1 MLNNIRMNCL
11 NEVLNG
17 AKEVVELGESYF
29 TIVHDLKT
37 SKQEPK
43 ESIMLLQDI
52 KLRLLQKLFFA
63 VLGRMQ
69 TPYLR

>member
-1 MLNNIRMNCL
+1 MNCL

-29 TIVHDLKT
+29 TIMHDLKT

-43 ESIMLLQDI
+43 ESIMLL
-52 KLRLLQKLFFA
+52 
-63 VLGRMQ
+63 
-69 TPYLR
+69 